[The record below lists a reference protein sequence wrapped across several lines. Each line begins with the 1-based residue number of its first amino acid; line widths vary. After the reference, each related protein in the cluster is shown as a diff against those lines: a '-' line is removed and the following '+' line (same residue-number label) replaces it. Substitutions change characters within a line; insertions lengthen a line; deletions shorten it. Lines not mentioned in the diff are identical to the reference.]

1 MTWER
6 GFVVCHDKV
15 ADAIGS
21 QLEAQ
26 SVSIRLISRDGETAF
41 AFAGRAIPSFDTGSY
56 FVCSVD
62 GRNSGYSHSRLNAY
76 RPSQLVPKL
85 GLTFGIA
92 LGRNFLDL
100 HRELPDLAGPW
111 RALGPESQREAADG
125 VVTFRWDLD
134 GCEIDAPQIRTHT
147 ESLKAIHQLLEE
159 RSIPYRVVVFDDGWP
174 EVLGDLPE
182 GGEVFA
188 GPATFLALR
197 WESKEGDPS
206 SVVANDAEFMVDGDD
221 IPESE
226 LWAL

>member
-6 GFVVCHDKV
+6 GFVVCHERV
-15 ADAIGS
+15 AGAIGR

-41 AFAGRAIPSFDTGSY
+41 AFAGRTLPSFDTDSY
-56 FVCSVD
+56 FVCAVD
-62 GRNSGYSHSRLNAY
+62 GRNSGYSHSSLNAY

-92 LGRNFLDL
+92 LAGNFRKL
-100 HRELPDLAGPW
+100 HRKLPDLAGPW
-111 RALGPESQREAADG
+111 RALGPESEREVADG

-134 GCEIDAPQIRTHT
+134 DCEIDDPQLRTHT

-159 RSIPYRVVVFDDGWP
+159 RSIPYRVVFFDDGWP
-174 EVLGDLPE
+174 VVLGDLPE
-182 GGEVFA
+182 AGEVFA
-188 GPATFLALR
+188 GPATYLTLR
-197 WESKEGDPS
+197 WESKGDPY

-221 IPESE
+221 IPDSE